1 MNLTI
6 PDRQRWLV
14 IAAAAM
20 VALYLVDS
28 IVFEPLTKLWTAHS
42 AEIAVLRNSV
52 TSGRSTIARAA
63 QTERMWSE
71 MQANALPKDPT
82 QAEQEVGLAINRW
95 IVANNIEVTSFR
107 SQFKRGGTDK
117 YSLYECRID
126 GIGNL
131 ATITRFL
138 YELEHSPLA
147 LRVDSL
153 ELTSRDDGGS
163 KLTLGLIITGLRLA
177 PLERKQQ

>member
-1 MNLTI
+1 MNPNIT
-6 PDRQRWLV
+6 DRQRWLV
-14 IAAAAM
+14 IAAASM
-20 VALYLVDS
+20 VALYLLDS
-28 IVFEPLTKLWTAHS
+28 IVVEPLTKLWKTHS
-42 AEIAVLRNSV
+42 AEITLLRNSV
-52 TSGRSTIARAA
+52 TAGRATIARAA
-63 QTERMWSE
+63 QTERVWAE

-82 QAEQEVGLAINRW
+82 QAEQEVGMAINRW

-126 GIGNL
+126 AIGNL
-131 ATITRFL
+131 STISRFI
-138 YELEHSPLA
+138 YELEHSPMA